1 MRMIGIIIGVVA
13 CAHAAIWL
21 LNGRHESAA
30 SVPGKLPSV
39 SYNRFAGPPSAGE
52 AVSEAQI
59 RADLTAI
66 ARKARAVRT
75 YSSTQGLE
83 RVPKIAAELGLKVT
97 VGAWIDKD
105 DARNQREIAS
115 ALRLARENPNVTRL
129 VVGNETVFRHE
140 RTAGDLAQIAQRVR
154 RESPVP
160 VAVAENWRIFID
172 HPELADAVDCIF
184 AHIIPYWEGFPE
196 ETAVEQ
202 SLAIYDKLRQAF
214 PNKHVVI
221 GEFGWPSAGY
231 NFKAAVP
238 SPVTQA
244 AVLRN
249 FVARADALG
258 LDYNI
263 VEAIDQPQKL
273 FEGNVGPYWGIFDA
287 SLQPKFAWTGPIA
300 DFDRWKVGVLAVMIG
315 VLLSIPILGVAGATA
330 GQAAL
335 LAITD
340 HVIGNWWA
348 NVFAYWHDHYFLM
361 GEAVAFAFGLPLL
374 AMMMPIVRSR
384 VEELGAI
391 AFGVRPRRLLTAPPV
406 AAESF
411 APKVSIHI
419 PAYRE
424 PPEMLLRTLDAVSQL
439 NYPSFECVVVI
450 NNTPD
455 PAFWLP
461 VQRRCQELGERF
473 KFVCVQNLVGFKAA
487 ALRLAM
493 AHTAGDVEIIGV
505 LDADYVV
512 DADWLSD
519 LVGAFADP
527 SVGLVQAPQDHRD
540 GHRSVM
546 HAAMNAEYA
555 GFFDIGMVERNEANA
570 IIVHG
575 TMCLIRRS
583 ALDVAGGWSSETIC
597 EDTDL
602 GLNILEF
609 GWRAHYTNRRYGWG
623 LLPRDYQAFKTQRY
637 RWAMGAVQIIKKHWR
652 RFLPGASLLYRD
664 QKRAFAIGWLSWLG
678 AESLAVASAMLNLL
692 WVPFIGFRLVAIPDK
707 VLTLP
712 IVAAFLVT
720 LMHFVFA
727 YRLRVA
733 VSFWQMI
740 GAMFVFMSTQWT
752 VARAVGHAAL
762 QIGQGQFH
770 RTPKGSVGG
779 GVRRDRFAALSEAG
793 LGGSLVI
800 GAIVLLATNIY
811 RVFEIDLFAAI
822 LLLQSLPFLSAVV
835 LATLERSR
843 ANQFS
848 HWQYRGEHGQ
858 LQPSIA
864 AHSPVACPDGDL
876 PNAAEDL

>member
-1 MRMIGIIIGVVA
+1 MRIIGIIIGLVA

-21 LNGRHESAA
+21 LNDPHETAA

-39 SYNRFAGPPSAGE
+39 SYNRFAGHPSAGE
-52 AVSEAQI
+52 AVSESEI
-59 RADLTAI
+59 RADLAVI
-66 ARKARAVRT
+66 ARRARAVRT
-75 YSSTQGLE
+75 YASTRGLE
-83 RVPKIAAELGLKVT
+83 RVPKIAADFGLKVT
-97 VGAWIDKD
+97 VGAWIDRD
-105 DARNQREIAS
+105 DARSEREIAS

-140 RTAGDLAQIAQRVR
+140 RTASDLAEIAQRVR

-160 VAVAENWRIFID
+160 VAVAENWRIFIE
-172 HPELADAVDCIF
+172 HPALADAVDCIF
-184 AHIIPYWEGFPE
+184 AHIIPYWEGLPE
-196 ETAVEQ
+196 ETAVDQ
-202 SLAIYDKLRQAF
+202 SLVIYNKLRQAF
-214 PNKHVVI
+214 PHKHIVI

-263 VEAIDQPQKL
+263 VEAVDQPQKL
-273 FEGNVGPYWGIFDA
+273 FEGSVGAYWGIFDA
-287 SLQPKFAWTGPIA
+287 SLQPKFAWTGPIV
-300 DFDRWKVGVLAVMIG
+300 DSERWKVAAVAVLIG
-315 VLLSIPILGVAGATA
+315 ILLSIPILGLAGATA

-340 HVIGNWWA
+340 NVVGNWWA
-348 NVFAYWHDHYFLM
+348 NIFAYWHDHYFLV

-374 AMMMPIVRSR
+374 LMLVPIVRSR
-384 VEELGAI
+384 IEELAAI
-391 AFGVRPRRLLTAPPV
+391 AFGVKPQRLLTAPTG
-406 AAESF
+406 ALEGF

-424 PPEMLLRTLDAVSQL
+424 PPEMLLRTLDAVSRL
-439 NYPSFECVVVI
+439 NYPDFECVVVI

-455 PAFWLP
+455 PAFWRP
-461 VQRRCQELGERF
+461 IQRRCQELGERF
-473 KFVCVQNLVGFKAA
+473 KFVRVQNLVGFKAA
-487 ALRLAM
+487 ALRLAL
-493 AHTAGDVEIIGV
+493 AHTVDDAEIIGV

-512 DADWLSD
+512 EADWLTD
-519 LVGAFADP
+519 LVAGFADP
-527 SVGLVQAPQDHRD
+527 AVGLVQAPQDHRD

-575 TMCLIRRS
+575 TMCLIRRA
-583 ALDVAGGWSSETIC
+583 ALDTAGGWSSETIC

-623 LLPRDYQAFKTQRY
+623 LLPQDYRAFKAQRY

-664 QKRAFAIGWLSWLG
+664 QKHAFAIGWLSWLG
-678 AESLAVASAMLNLL
+678 AESIAVASAVLNLL
-692 WVPFIGFRLVAIPDK
+692 WVPFIAFRFVALPDK

-712 IVAAFLVT
+712 IIVAFMVT
-720 LMHFVFA
+720 LIHFVFA

-733 VSFWQMI
+733 VSFWQMV

-752 VARAVGHAAL
+752 VARAVGHGAL
-762 QIGQGQFH
+762 QIGQGHFH
-770 RTPKGSVGG
+770 RTPKGNGG
-779 GVRRDRFAALSEAG
+779 GGARPGRFAALSEAV
-793 LGGSLVI
+793 LGGLLVV
-800 GAIVLLATNIY
+800 GAIVLLASNIY
-811 RVFEIDLFAAI
+811 RVFEIDLFASI
-822 LLLQSLPFLSAVV
+822 LLLQSLPFLSAVA
-835 LATLERSR
+835 LATLERSSINEFSYWHDR
-843 ANQFS
+843 RDDQQLLTSIPSKNQ
-848 HWQYRGEHGQ
+848 
-858 LQPSIA
+858 
-864 AHSPVACPDGDL
+864 VACHDCD
-876 PNAAEDL
+876 

>member
-1 MRMIGIIIGVVA
+1 MRTIGIIIGLVA

-21 LNGRHESAA
+21 LNGRHETAA

-39 SYNRFAGPPSAGE
+39 SYNRFAGSPSGGE
-52 AVSEAQI
+52 AVPEAQI
-59 RADLTAI
+59 RADLAVI
-66 ARKARAVRT
+66 ARQARAVRT
-75 YSSTQGLE
+75 YSSTRGLE
-83 RVPKIAAELGLKVT
+83 RVPKIAADFGLKVT
-97 VGAWIDKD
+97 LGAWIDKD
-105 DARNQREIAS
+105 DTRNEREIAS
-115 ALRLARENPNVTRL
+115 ALRLARENANVTRL
-129 VVGNETVFRHE
+129 IVGNETVFRHE
-140 RTAGDLAQIAQRVR
+140 KTADDLAQIVQRVR
-154 RESPVP
+154 QESPVP

-172 HPELADAVDCIF
+172 HPVLADAVDCIF
-184 AHIIPYWEGFPE
+184 AHIIPYWEGLSE
-196 ETAVEQ
+196 GTAVDQ
-202 SLAIYDKLRQAF
+202 SLVIYDKLRQAF
-214 PNKHVVI
+214 PRKHIVI

-231 NFKAAVP
+231 NFLAAAP
-238 SPVTQA
+238 SPAAQA

-249 FVARADALG
+249 FVARADTLG

-273 FEGNVGPYWGIFDA
+273 FEGSVGPYWGIFDA
-287 SLQPKFAWTGPIA
+287 SLRPKFAWSGPIV
-300 DFDRWKVGVLAVMIG
+300 DPERWKVAAIAVLIG
-315 VLLSIPILGVAGATA
+315 VLLSIPILGLAGATA

-340 HVIGNWWA
+340 NVVGNWWA
-348 NVFAYWHDHYFLM
+348 NVFAYWHDHYFLI

-374 AMMMPIVRSR
+374 LMLVPIVRSR
-384 VEELGAI
+384 IEELGAI
-391 AFGVRPRRLLTAPPV
+391 AFRVKPQRLLMAPPV
-406 AAESF
+406 APQSF
-411 APKVSIHI
+411 TPKVSIHI

-439 NYPSFECVVVI
+439 SYPNFECVVVI
-450 NNTPD
+450 NNTPN
-455 PAFWLP
+455 PAFWRP
-461 VQRRCQELGERF
+461 IERRCRELGERF
-473 KFVCVQNLVGFKAA
+473 KFVRVENLVGFKAA

-493 AHTAGDVEIIGV
+493 AHTADDVEIIGV

-512 DADWLSD
+512 HADWLRD
-519 LVGAFADP
+519 LVAGFADP
-527 SVGLVQAPQDHRD
+527 AVGLVQAPQDHRD
-540 GHRSVM
+540 GHRSIM

-570 IIVHG
+570 IVVHG

-583 ALDVAGGWSSETIC
+583 ALDTAGGWSSETIC

-602 GLNILEF
+602 GLNILER

-623 LLPRDYQAFKTQRY
+623 LLPQDYQAFKAQRY

-652 RFLPGASLLYRD
+652 RLLPGASPLYRD
-664 QKRAFAIGWLSWLG
+664 QKHAFAIGWLGWLG
-678 AESLAVASAMLNLL
+678 AESVAVASAVLNLV
-692 WVPFIGFRLVAIPDK
+692 WVPFIAMRFVTIPDK

-712 IVAAFLVT
+712 IIAAFMVT

-752 VARAVGHAAL
+752 VARAVGHAAV
-762 QIGQGQFH
+762 QIGQGHFH
-770 RTPKGSVGG
+770 RTPKGSGG
-779 GVRRDRFAALSEAG
+779 RVRPERFAALSEGA
-793 LGGSLVI
+793 LGGSLVL
-800 GAIVLLATNIY
+800 GAIILLATNIY

-822 LLLQSLPFLSAVV
+822 LLLQSLPFLSAVA

-843 ANQFS
+843 VNEFPYWHHRHDDRRLS
-848 HWQYRGEHGQ
+848 T
-858 LQPSIA
+858 SIPIKN
-864 AHSPVACPDGDL
+864 HVMCYDCDL

>member
-1 MRMIGIIIGVVA
+1 MRIVGIIIGLVA

-21 LNGRHESAA
+21 LNDRHETAA

-39 SYNRFAGPPSAGE
+39 SYNRFAGAPSAGG
-52 AVSEAQI
+52 AVSESQI
-59 RADLTAI
+59 RADLAVI

-75 YSSTQGLE
+75 YASTRGLE
-83 RVPKIAAELGLKVT
+83 RVPKIASDFGLKVT
-97 VGAWIDKD
+97 LGAWIDKD
-105 DARNQREIAS
+105 DARSEREIAS

-129 VVGNETVFRHE
+129 VVGNETVWRHE
-140 RTAGDLAQIAQRVR
+140 RTADDLAKIVQRVK

-160 VAVAENWRIFID
+160 VAVAENWRIFIE
-172 HPELADAVDCIF
+172 HPALAEAVDCIF
-184 AHIIPYWEGFPE
+184 AHIIPYWEGLSE
-196 ETAVEQ
+196 ETAVDQ
-202 SLAIYDKLRQAF
+202 SLVIYSKLRQAF
-214 PNKHVVI
+214 PHKYIVI

-249 FVARADALG
+249 FVARADRLG

-273 FEGNVGPYWGIFDA
+273 FEGSVGPYWGIFDS
-287 SLQPKFAWTGPIA
+287 SLRPKFDWTGPIVETE
-300 DFDRWKVGVLAVMIG
+300 RWKVAVAAVLIG
-315 VLLSIPILGVAGATA
+315 ILLSIPILGLVGASA

-335 LAITD
+335 LAIAD
-340 HVIGNWWA
+340 NVVGNWWA
-348 NVFAYWHDHYFLM
+348 NIFAYWHDHYFLI

-374 AMMMPIVRSR
+374 LMLVPIVRSR
-384 VEELGAI
+384 IEELAAI
-391 AFGVRPRRLLTAPPV
+391 AFGVKPQRLLTGPPGAPQG
-406 AAESF
+406 F

-424 PPEMLLRTLDAVSQL
+424 PPAMLLRTLDAVSQL
-439 NYPSFECVVVI
+439 NYPNFECVVVI
-450 NNTPD
+450 NNTPN
-455 PAFWLP
+455 PAFWRP
-461 VQRRCQELGERF
+461 IQRRCEELGERF

-487 ALRLAM
+487 ALRLAL
-493 AHTAGDVEIIGV
+493 AHTADDAEIIGV

-512 DADWLSD
+512 EADWLKD
-519 LVGAFADP
+519 LVAGFADP
-527 SVGLVQAPQDHRD
+527 AVGLVQAPQDHRD
-540 GHRSVM
+540 GHRSIM

-570 IIVHG
+570 IVVHG

-583 ALDVAGGWSSETIC
+583 ALDTAGGWSSETIC

-623 LLPRDYQAFKTQRY
+623 LLPQDYQAFKAQRY

-664 QKRAFAIGWLSWLG
+664 QKHAFAIGWLSWLG
-678 AESLAVASAMLNLL
+678 AESIAVASAVLNLL
-692 WVPFIGFRLVAIPDK
+692 WVPFIGFRFVAIPDK

-712 IVAAFLVT
+712 IIAAFMVT

-752 VARAVGHAAL
+752 VARAVGHGAL
-762 QIGQGQFH
+762 QIGQGHFH
-770 RTPKGSVGG
+770 RTPKGNGG
-779 GVRRDRFAALSEAG
+779 GGGRRKRFAARSEAA
-793 LGGSLVI
+793 LGGSLVV

-811 RVFEIDLFAAI
+811 RVFEIDLFATI
-822 LLLQSLPFLSAVV
+822 LLLQSLPFLSAVA

-843 ANQFS
+843 VNEFS
-848 HWQYRGEHGQ
+848 YWHDRHDDRQ
-858 LQPSIA
+858 LPTSIPIKN
-864 AHSPVACPDGDL
+864 HVVCHDCD
-876 PNAAEDL
+876 

>member
-1 MRMIGIIIGVVA
+1 MRMIGIIVGLVA

-21 LNGRHESAA
+21 VGDRHETAA

-39 SYNRFAGPPSAGE
+39 SYNRFVGSPSAGE

-59 RADLTAI
+59 RADLTVI

-75 YSSTQGLE
+75 YSSTRGLE
-83 RVPKIAAELGLKVT
+83 RVPKIAADFGLKVT

-105 DARNQREIAS
+105 DARNEREIAS

-129 VVGNETVFRHE
+129 VVANETVFRHE
-140 RTAGDLAQIAQRVR
+140 RTAADLAQIARRVR
-154 RESPVP
+154 QESPVP
-160 VAVAENWRIFID
+160 VAVADNWRIFID

-184 AHIIPYWEGFPE
+184 AHIIPYWEGLPGG
-196 ETAVEQ
+196 TAVEQ
-202 SLAIYDKLRQAF
+202 SLVIYDQLRQAF
-214 PNKHVVI
+214 PNKHIVI

-273 FEGNVGPYWGIFDA
+273 FEGSVGPYWGIFDA
-287 SLQPKFAWTGPIA
+287 SLRPKFAWSGPIA
-300 DFDRWKVGVLAVMIG
+300 GSDRSKVALLAVMIG
-315 VLLSIPILGVAGATA
+315 VLLSIPILGLAGATA

-348 NVFAYWHDHYFLM
+348 NIFAYWNDHYFLI

-374 AMMMPIVRSR
+374 LMMVPIVRSR

-391 AFGVRPRRLLTAPPV
+391 AFGVSPRRLLASPPA

-419 PAYRE
+419 PAYCE
-424 PPEMLLRTLDAVSQL
+424 PPEMLLRTLDSVSQL
-439 NYPSFECVVVI
+439 NYPNFECVVVI

-455 PAFWLP
+455 PAFWRPIQL
-461 VQRRCQELGERF
+461 RCEELGERF

-493 AHTAGDVEIIGV
+493 AHTADDVDIIGV

-512 DADWLSD
+512 DPDWLVD

-540 GHRSVM
+540 GYRSIM

-575 TMCLIRRS
+575 TMCLIRRA
-583 ALDVAGGWSSETIC
+583 ALEAAGGWSSQTIC

-602 GLNILEF
+602 GLSIMEF

-623 LLPRDYQAFKTQRY
+623 LLPQDYQAFKAQRY

-664 QKRAFAIGWLSWLG
+664 QKHAFAIGWLSWLG
-678 AESLAVASAMLNLL
+678 AESVAVASAILNLL
-692 WVPFIGFRLVAIPDK
+692 WVPFIGFRLVAIPDE

-712 IVAAFLVT
+712 IVAAFMVT

-752 VARAVGHAAL
+752 VARAVGHAAV
-762 QIGQGQFH
+762 QIGEGHFH
-770 RTPKGSVGG
+770 RTPKGNVGG
-779 GVRRDRFAALSEAG
+779 GVRRDRFVALSEAG
-793 LGGSLVI
+793 LGGSLVV

-822 LLLQSLPFLSAVV
+822 LLLQSLPFLSAVA
-835 LATLERSR
+835 LAALERSR
-843 ANQFS
+843 VNEFS
-848 HWQYRGEHGQ
+848 YGQNRREDGQ
-858 LQPSIA
+858 LRTSIRA
-864 AHSPVACPDGDL
+864 NNHVACHTCDL
-876 PNAAEDL
+876 PTAVEDL